1 MVTSR
6 ISRVLVATLV
16 AAGTFAASPLL
27 AQAPQGG
34 GMRGMGGM
42 GMMPMDRAGV
52 EQRLAL
58 DAEGLNLTAAQK
70 SQIDKIVDDYIV
82 EQGKLREKYPMTPGT
97 PPGQEAMTAMRSSRE
112 NLNTAVGKVMNDGQR
127 KTWEAAMA
135 ARRPAGPMGP
145 MGPMGP
151 GGPGGP
157 PPGTP

>member
-1 MVTSR
+1 MFTSR
-6 ISRVLVATLV
+6 ISRVLIATVVVAG
-16 AAGTFAASPLL
+16 AFAATPLL

-34 GMRGMGGM
+34 GMPGMGMGM
-42 GMMPMDRAGV
+42 GMMPMDRAGM

-58 DAEGLNLTAAQK
+58 DAAGLNLTAAQK

-82 EQGKLREKYPMTPGT
+82 EQGKLREKYPMTPGS

-112 NLNTAVGKVMNDGQR
+112 NLNAAVGKVMNEGQR

-145 MGPMGP
+145 MGP

-157 PPGTP
+157 PPGTR

>member
-6 ISRVLVATLV
+6 ISRLLIATV
-16 AAGTFAASPLL
+16 VVAGTFAASPLL

-34 GMRGMGGM
+34 GMRGMG
-42 GMMPMDRAGV
+42 MMPMDRAGM

-82 EQGKLREKYPMTPGT
+82 EQGKLREKYPMTPGS

-112 NLNTAVGKVMNDGQR
+112 NLNTAVGKVMNDAQR

-151 GGPGGP
+151 GGP
-157 PPGTP
+157 PPGTR

>member
-6 ISRVLVATLV
+6 ISRVLIATVV
-16 AAGTFAASPLL
+16 AAGAFAASPLL

-34 GMRGMGGM
+34 GMGGMGGM
-42 GMMPMDRAGV
+42 GMMPMDRAGM

-82 EQGKLREKYPMTPGT
+82 EQGKLREKYPMTPGS
-97 PPGQEAMTAMRSSRE
+97 PPGQEAMTAMRSARE
-112 NLNTAVGKVMNDGQR
+112 NLNTAVGKVMNDAQR

-145 MGPMGP
+145 MGP
-151 GGPGGP
+151 GGP
-157 PPGTP
+157 PR